1 MPLRIHADM
10 AKSRRWLARR
20 RLFLLRR
27 SECVEN
33 SWRLST
39 LKSFL
44 NIEQEIVLK
53 QSGVTQAS

>member
-10 AKSRRWLARR
+10 AKSSWLARR

-39 LKSFL
+39 LKSFP
-44 NIEQEIVLK
+44 NIEQEMVLK